1 MAGAVVHAEVGWQ
14 VADVLRTLQRVREAG
29 ELHPVVV
36 IHLGTNGYITE
47 KQLRAMLELLDDR
60 QQVLVMNSRVPKRW
74 MAANNALLEAIVP
87 YYPNAVLVD
96 WFGLSDP
103 RIEYFV
109 SDGVHLTPAGM
120 RAFVAAINAESQL
133 AQAR

>member
-1 MAGAVVHAEVGWQ
+1 VVHAEVGWQ
-14 VADVLRTLQRVREAG
+14 ATDVLRTLQRVREAG

-47 KQLRAMLELLDDR
+47 KQLRAMLDLLDDR
-60 QQVLVMNSRVPKRW
+60 QQVLVVNSRVPKRW

-87 YYPNAVLVD
+87 SYPNAVLVD

-103 RIEYFV
+103 RSEYFV

-120 RAFVAAINAESQL
+120 RAFVAALTAENQL